1 MNYVLSAMVF
11 CLAISGCSQ
20 EAGRDISTVTEVK
33 PTTNFQ
39 LNSANGQQSVSSGD
53 ISNNERDTN
62 SKGE

>member
-20 EAGRDISTVTEVK
+20 TAGGDISTSTEIS

-53 ISNNERDTN
+53 STDNNRDFN
-62 SKGE
+62 SEGQ